1 MENAR
6 AKLVAKNADMVVAN
20 DVTQEGAGFNV
31 DTNVATIITKDS
43 VTPLDK
49 MDKSML
55 AGVILDKMQDVR

>member
-1 MENAR
+1 M
-6 AKLVAKNADMVVAN
+6 AKNADMVVAN